1 MSSEQAKELR
11 KQGIAAAKAGQK
23 EQARG
28 LLMQS
33 LRLDPGSE
41 AGWLWLISVARD
53 QREKMLCLQ
62 KLLEINPNNDKGL
75 QTLQALG
82 LTREQLAQQVAG
94 GSAPA
99 KPQAAEQPLVKEVRV
114 GAQPPPPQPPGVPM
128 PDPQRIV
135 QLQARIDSIV
145 REYLAPPEGY
155 PGVTWVQKTSKR
167 AGERDGLVLRGYI
180 AGGVVA
186 GLVALFIIGYVIVW
200 NTPALRGVV
209 FVPTPTLTPSPLPPT
224 FTPTPTPGVTP
235 TPSPTPELTL
245 TPSPTVP
252 AEIPNSSIIAP
263 QSTPLYP
270 PALEKGIRDSISLL
284 DRGDYAGAIPTL
296 QVEITRVSSSFDAVP
311 YYYTALA
318 LAEDG
323 QLELAERTLL
333 DAETRLPE
341 RPSPAFTGMVNAALA
356 YVELLRAEEALADNN
371 RDQARSLLSTVED
384 RAETAI
390 ENDPR
395 LELPYIAL
403 ARRFSLDSDY
413 DLAVDAL
420 DRGLAIQELRAN
432 VKLIVEKGRVYFQQ
446 EEYEL
451 AAYQAFLALYVDPT
465 TEPAHLL
472 QIETAL
478 AKGEP
483 GLAVLYAQTY
493 LFYYP
498 GSAQGYKLLG
508 DARVL
513 EGNDDL
519 ALEAYNQA
527 LTGGDNAEVL
537 IARANLFTQERR
549 YEQAREDLTRAFNLT
564 DDPAV
569 QALRMQAAYSAGNY
583 STAQSDAED
592 LLGTGVIDDSQI
604 QLLQA
609 RILID
614 QARSSNQADFEEAL
628 NLLTNVGNDLPDDL
642 LPIADEYRA
651 RAQYNLESY
660 DRALEAINEALAAAE
675 TGSRHYLRGLILEA
689 QGETEAARR
698 EYDWVLTLGQIYP
711 YSFLPDARNRLENL
725 STESD

>member
-1 MSSEQAKELR
+1 VSSEQAKELR

-23 EQARG
+23 EQARS

-33 LRLDPGSE
+33 LRLDSGSE
-41 AGWLWLISVARD
+41 VGWLWLISVARD

-62 KLLEINPNNDKGL
+62 KLLDINPNNAMGL
-75 QTLQALG
+75 QTLESLG
-82 LTREQLAQQVAG
+82 LTREQLAEQVASG
-94 GSAPA
+94 GAPA
-99 KPQAAEQPLVKEVRV
+99 KPQAPEPLVKEVRV
-114 GAQPPPPQPPGVPM
+114 GGAQPPPQPAGVPV
-128 PDPQRIV
+128 PDPQRVV
-135 QLQARIDSIV
+135 QIQAQVDSII
-145 REYLAPPEGY
+145 REYLAAPEGY
-155 PGVTWVQKTSKR
+155 PGVTWVKKTGRR

-180 AGGVVA
+180 AGGVAA
-186 GLVALFIIGYVIVW
+186 GLVVLFIIGYVIVW
-200 NTPALRGVV
+200 NTPALRGIV

-252 AEIPNSSIIAP
+252 AEIPNSALIAP

-270 PALEKGIRDSISLL
+270 PALEKGIRDSINLL
-284 DRGDYAGAIPTL
+284 DRGEYAEAIPTL
-296 QVEITRVSSSFDAVP
+296 QVEITRVASSFDAVP

-318 LAEDG
+318 LAEEG

-333 DAETRLPE
+333 DAETRLAE

-356 YVELLRAEEALADNN
+356 YVELLRAQEALAENDRN
-371 RDQARSLLSTVED
+371 QARSLFATVED

-390 ENDPR
+390 QNDPR
-395 LELPYIAL
+395 LELSYIAL
-403 ARRFSLDSDY
+403 ARRFSFDGDY
-413 DLAVDAL
+413 DLAIDAL

-446 EEYEL
+446 NEYEL
-451 AAYQAFLALYVDPT
+451 AGYQAFLALYVDPT

-472 QIETAL
+472 QIDTAL

-483 GLAVLYAQTY
+483 GLAVLYSQAY

-508 DARVL
+508 DARIL

-527 LTGGDNAEVL
+527 LQGGDNAEVL
-537 IARANLFTQERR
+537 IARANLFTQQRR
-549 YEQAREDLTRAFNLT
+549 YDQAREDLTRAFNLT

-569 QALRMQAAYSAGNY
+569 QALRMQAAYNAGNY
-583 STAQSDAED
+583 ATAQSDAED
-592 LLGTGVIDDSQI
+592 LLGSGVIDNAQI

-614 QARSSNQADFEEAL
+614 QARSTDQADFEEAL
-628 NLLTNVGNDLPDDL
+628 NLLANAGNDLPDEL

-660 DRALEAINEALAAAE
+660 DRALEAINEALAAGE
-675 TGSRHYLRGLILEA
+675 TGSRHYLRALILEA
-689 QGETEAARR
+689 QGKTEAARR

-711 YSFLPDARNRLENL
+711 YSFLPDARQRLQNL
-725 STESD
+725 AEEE